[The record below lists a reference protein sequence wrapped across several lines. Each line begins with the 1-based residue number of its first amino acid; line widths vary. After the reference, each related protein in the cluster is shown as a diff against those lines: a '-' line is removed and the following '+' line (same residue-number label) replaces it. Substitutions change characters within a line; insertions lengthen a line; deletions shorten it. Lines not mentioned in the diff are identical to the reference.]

1 MDYENQIISLH
12 LTGAGDAE
20 IKVSDLTND
29 QLRELWE
36 NARVDVARLA
46 LRERT
51 GSDISKGI
59 FDLTPEDVEW
69 YYEWTQRQKEKKA
82 TESEN
87 D

>member
-1 MDYENQIISLH
+1 MDYENQTISLH

-20 IKVSDLTND
+20 IKVSELTDD
-29 QLRELWE
+29 QLEELWVA
-36 NARVDVARLA
+36 ARVDVARLA

-51 GSDISKGI
+51 GIDISKGI
-59 FDLTPEDVEW
+59 SDLTSEDVKW
-69 YYEWTQRQKEKKA
+69 HYEWTQRQKEKKA